1 MLGKRLHTF
10 SQFILERGDWN
21 YANHYARYLN
31 KFTEDSVILD
41 LLREFDKQVNEL
53 EDNYWYNRE
62 HRNFNHDHFAL
73 DMKIHSYPG
82 VQKWAALKGYEP
94 EEVEEDEEDESALE
108 SAMMDQWS
116 RFMEKIYEIHSE
128 DYMNTYDWLTQVG
141 IGGRSGGWLLLSM
154 EDSHSDLERQL
165 ADKFDMYLEELSDAN
180 AGSIQLLKQIIEN
193 PEETAELIE
202 FGIIDEETAA
212 KAEEII
218 EARDEVDNWLREKLN
233 ELYQIE
239 MDLKSIEDDIN
250 RFKQTA
256 LADFYAWTADSESEY

>member
-21 YANHYARYLN
+21 YANHYAQYLN

-41 LLREFDKQVNEL
+41 LLKDFDKQVNEL
-53 EDNYWYNRE
+53 EDTYWYNRE
-62 HRNFNHDHFAL
+62 SRNFNNDHYAL
-73 DMKIHSYPG
+73 DMKIHSYPD
-82 VQKWAALKGYEP
+82 VQKWAAIKGYSA
-94 EEVEEDEEDESALE
+94 EEIEEDESSLE
-108 SAMMDQWS
+108 SAMWDQWG
-116 RFMEKIYEIHSE
+116 RFMEETYEVNSE
-128 DYMNTYDWLTQVG
+128 DYMNTYDWLTKVG
-141 IGGRSGGWLLLSM
+141 VGGRSGGWLLLAM
-154 EDSHSDLERQL
+154 EDSHSDLERIL
-165 ADKFDMYLEELSDAN
+165 EDKFDMYLEEVSDAN

-218 EARDEVDNWLREKLN
+218 EARDEVENWLREKLN

-239 MDLKSIEDDIN
+239 RDLEAIKADIN
-250 RFKQTA
+250 RFRQTA
-256 LADFYAWTADSESEY
+256 LADFYVWTSDSEDY